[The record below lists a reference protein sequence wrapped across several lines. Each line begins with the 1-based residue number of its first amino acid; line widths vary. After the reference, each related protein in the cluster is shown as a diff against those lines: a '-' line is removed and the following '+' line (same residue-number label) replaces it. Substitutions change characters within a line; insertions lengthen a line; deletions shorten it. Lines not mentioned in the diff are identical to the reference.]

1 MAEASGRED
10 RLRASLI
17 LGLLVPWFA
26 YTRLYFWLQP
36 RGLTFAPSL
45 FMTLTGKPDPTCGL
59 TRTFAW
65 TWRGDLARAVA
76 VYPLGPLLFL
86 AALALVAYAAVVLVG
101 GRALRFDLS
110 WTLKP
115 NLALALG
122 LALGLNWVAKL
133 LWLGI

>member
-17 LGLLVPWFA
+17 LALLVPWFA
-26 YTRLYFWLQP
+26 YTRLYFWLHP

-101 GRALRFDLS
+101 GRALRFNLS
-110 WTLKP
+110 WALKR

-122 LALGLNWVAKL
+122 LALGLNWAAKL